1 MIFKSFATFPSY
13 LHKSI
18 QTVTKRVDKIQAKNL
33 GGTATV
39 TGLPE
44 KLILERKVEELD
56 MDRINDCICINGL
69 DSRNNEGADELQ
81 VGEVIIYFPQ
91 DLKAHLV
98 MTDGEGVDFRGF
110 VWTYNILTRT
120 QQWLK
125 GEENLSEVVKHKKC
139 LAIQNMY

>member
-18 QTVTKRVDKIQAKNL
+18 QTVTKRVDKIEAKNL

-69 DSRNNEGADELQ
+69 ESHTTAGADELQ
-81 VGEVIIYFPQ
+81 VGEVIICSPQ
-91 DLKAHLV
+91 YLKAHLV
-98 MTDGEGVDFRGF
+98 MTDGEEVDFGGF
-110 VWTYNILTRT
+110 V
-120 QQWLK
+120 
-125 GEENLSEVVKHKKC
+125 
-139 LAIQNMY
+139 